1 MGFKGIYN
9 KALVKTLA
17 HQLVQEL
24 CHMALIFEVA
34 KVGNVEFL
42 IILLRSYPDLIWQQ
56 DESKMSIFHIAIL
69 CRHKTV
75 FNLILEIGINK
86 ESIAPY
92 CTFTSEDNL
101 LHLAGQLPPLDRL
114 NIVSGVALQMQ

>member
-1 MGFKGIYN
+1 
-9 KALVKTLA
+9 
-17 HQLVQEL
+17 
-24 CHMALIFEVA
+24 MALIFEVA

-42 IILLRSYPDLIWQQ
+42 IILLRSYLDLIWQP
-56 DESKMSIFHIAIL
+56 DESKKSIFHIAIL
-69 CRHKTV
+69 CWRKTV
-75 FNLILEIGINK
+75 FNLIHEIGINK
-86 ESIAPY
+86 ESIASY